1 MNRIIFS
8 LKTFSTLL
16 YWLIAVLL
24 MAFLL
29 FGCRTKKQID
39 WANECA
45 TRYPIKEKI
54 VKGETVYY
62 TDTIIEPGLIIQADP
77 ILLKVKCPDSKV
89 ITKTI
94 NRVDT
99 VIKTNTAEI
108 SLYKRQKEAS
118 DTKYYNE
125 QEKRFTA
132 EETAQKYRKQRNAG
146 YWFVLALGAVAFR
159 KQIIGLFKLFLV

>member
-1 MNRIIFS
+1 
-8 LKTFSTLL
+8 L
-16 YWLIAVLL
+16 YWLIAVCLT
-24 MAFLL
+24 AFLL
-29 FGCRTKKQID
+29 FGCRTKKEID

-77 ILLKVKCPDSKV
+77 ILLKVKCPDSKI

-99 VIKTNTAEI
+99 IIKTNTAEI
-108 SLYKRQKEAS
+108 SLYKREKEAS

-132 EETAQKYRKQRNAG
+132 EETAQKSNRQRNAAAG
-146 YWFVLALGAVAFR
+146 IALAFIIITFR
-159 KQIIGLFKLFLV
+159 KQIIGLFKIFV

>member
-1 MNRIIFS
+1 MHRIIFS
-8 LKTFSTLL
+8 LKTFSTVV
-16 YWLIAVLL
+16 YWLTAALL
-24 MAFLL
+24 TAFLL
-29 FGCRTKKQID
+29 FGCRTKKEID

-77 ILLKVKCPDSKV
+77 ILLKVKCPDSKI

-94 NRVDT
+94 SRTDT
-99 VIKTNTAEI
+99 IIKENTAEI
-108 SLYKRQKEAS
+108 SLCKREKEAS
-118 DTKYYNE
+118 DTKYHNAE
-125 QEKRFTA
+125 EKRLTA
-132 EETAQKYRKQRNAG
+132 EETAQKYRRQRNAG

-159 KQIIGLFKLFLV
+159 KQIIGLFKIFLV